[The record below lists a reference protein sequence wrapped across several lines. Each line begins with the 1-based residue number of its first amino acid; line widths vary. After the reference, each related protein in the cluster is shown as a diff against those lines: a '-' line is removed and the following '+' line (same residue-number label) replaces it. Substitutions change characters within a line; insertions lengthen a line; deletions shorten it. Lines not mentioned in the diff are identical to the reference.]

1 MHTCQA
7 PTLVNIMMRN
17 ETWLHNL
24 TMFICYASWTYGKNI
39 KGFCAHAKAKCLEK
53 SIIVFKFVDI
63 LTLLPKKMTFAPKKL
78 FKKIKIRHYLFFS
91 IQF

>member
-1 MHTCQA
+1 MHTCQV
-7 PTLVNIMMRN
+7 PTLANIMMRN

-39 KGFCAHAKAKCLEK
+39 KGFRAHAKAKCLEK

-63 LTLLPKKMTFAPKKL
+63 PTLLPKKMTFAPKEL
-78 FKKIKIRHYLFFS
+78 
-91 IQF
+91 